1 MKLGFSRET
10 GFARELVAALSKELP
25 AGLMETRRKALS
37 VNKITRQ
44 LERTYQR
51 AVAYQA
57 EHRIGFI
64 RRAALANA
72 FRWELKENGFPDDFI
87 DVATEGLVVELSKAR
102 SGGAAPKA

>member
-1 MKLGFSRET
+1 MKLGFSRENA
-10 GFARELVAALSKELP
+10 FARELATALAKELP
-25 AGLMETRRKALS
+25 PDVMENRRKLLS

-51 AVAYQA
+51 AADYQK

-72 FRWELKENGFPDDFI
+72 FRWELREVRYPADFI
-87 DVATEGLVVELSKAR
+87 DVATEGLVVELSRAR
-102 SGGAAPKA
+102 RAKGGAAG